1 MKDLFGREVSN
12 LRISVTQRCNL
23 DCLYCHREG
32 QPSIGA
38 GVDTVV
44 VSRHVSAEVGV
55 DPVEMSAED
64 IEKITSIGSKLG
76 IKKVKI
82 TGGEPLL
89 RKDIVEIIS
98 RLSKI
103 VEEVSLVTNGML
115 LERFAGELKSAGL
128 SRVNISLDS
137 FDPDNYKKIVG
148 GESLPKTVR
157 GVKAAHDAGL
167 TPVKLNM
174 VVMRGINSSEIW
186 KMLDFARKNNAILQL
201 IELETTRRG
210 VDEELY
216 RKHHY
221 NLEGVE
227 DKLKKMAKKVVERDV
242 NRRKKYILRNGDG
255 MAEVE
260 VVKPMHNT
268 EFCGACTRIRL
279 TSDGKLK
286 PCLLRNDNL
295 VDILTPLRGG
305 ASEGELKNIFRKAVV
320 LREPYWH

>member
-1 MKDLFGREVSN
+1 MKDRFGREVSN

-32 QPSIGA
+32 QGSA
-38 GVDTVV
+38 GSGPVV
-44 VSRHVSAEVGV
+44 VSRRDSVEVGV
-55 DPVEMSAED
+55 DPVEMSAEE
-64 IEKITSIGSKLG
+64 IEKIASVGAKLG
-76 IKKVKI
+76 IRKVKI

-89 RKDIVEIIS
+89 RKDIVEIVSGI
-98 RLSKI
+98 SKI
-103 VEEVSLVTNGML
+103 ADEVSLVTNGML
-115 LERFAGELKSAGL
+115 LEQFARELKSAGL
-128 SRVNISLDS
+128 KRVNISLDS

-148 GESLPKTVR
+148 GKSLPKTVR
-157 GVKAAHDAGL
+157 GIKAAHAAGL

-174 VVMRGINSSEIW
+174 VVMKGINSSEIW
-186 KMLDFARKNNAILQL
+186 KMLDFARKNDAILQL
-201 IELETTRRG
+201 IELETTKQG
-210 VDEELY
+210 VGDELY

-221 NLEGVE
+221 DLSGTE
-227 DKLKKMAKKVVERDV
+227 DKLKKMAEKIIERDV
-242 NRRKKYILRNGDG
+242 NRRKKYILRDCDG
-255 MAEVE
+255 WAEVE

-305 ASEGELKNIFRKAVV
+305 ASGGELKKIFKKAIL
-320 LREPYWH
+320 LREPYWR